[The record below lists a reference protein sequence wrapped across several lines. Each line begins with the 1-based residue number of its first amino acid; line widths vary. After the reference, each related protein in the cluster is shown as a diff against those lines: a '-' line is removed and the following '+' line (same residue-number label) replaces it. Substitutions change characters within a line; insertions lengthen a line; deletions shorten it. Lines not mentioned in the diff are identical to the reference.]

1 MGNRWISYIYR
12 YKGNKKCENA
22 GYIKVVR
29 TSLNGDEEAK
39 LDIGIKLHKPIE
51 YSCRIYAIFG
61 GCRLYYIDKFEV
73 PSEARDT
80 IVFKKSIPWVNEYG
94 DQVTLSLGEMDGL
107 FFQVD
112 DGDTLAGLWV
122 ERDINVAHFMYSKS
136 DELGD
141 TEQENAR
148 NPIENIQQQ
157 NVNTQWNVFEQGNA
171 TTTQIDVEREN
182 VNVQR
187 ENTDQENTKTQWN
200 NTEQENT
207 RAQWN
212 NTEQEYSTTQWNNA
226 NQDNTEKH
234 IDQKN
239 YIGEMNP
246 QDFQV
251 TNPMEKLLKTHIKLP
266 QFIDSPFKECVKLVP
281 QDIGLL
287 PINNWKLGQNSFLTH
302 GYYRYKYIML
312 GKVSFNSKETYV
324 IGVPGVYTNKE
335 KYLANMFGFS
345 LFIPVKKAD
354 VKSGSFG
361 YWVWEVKP

>member
-51 YSCRIYAIFG
+51 YGCRIYAIFG
-61 GCRLYYIDKFEV
+61 GCRLYYIDEFVV

-112 DGDTLAGLWV
+112 DGDTLAGLWI
-122 ERDINVAHFMYSKS
+122 ERDINVAHFMYSKQ

-148 NPIENIQQQ
+148 NPIENIQKQ
-157 NVNTQWNVFEQGNA
+157 NADTQWNVFEQENA

-182 VNVQR
+182 VNVQC
-187 ENTDQENTKTQWN
+187 ENTE
-200 NTEQENT
+200 
-207 RAQWN
+207 
-212 NTEQEYSTTQWNNA
+212 
-226 NQDNTEKH
+226 
-234 IDQKN
+234 QKN

-251 TNPMEKLLKTHIKLP
+251 TNPMEQLLKTHIKLP